1 MYRTVF
7 WTLQERERVGWFG
20 RMALKHVKYH
30 IWNESPVQVRCT
42 ILDAWGWCTGT
53 TQRDGTGREE
63 GSGWGTRVY
72 LWQIH
77 VDIWQNQFNS
87 VKLKNKIKYG
97 TLIENLRY
105 CKANRRG
112 ENCHWKGAWLLIVPE
127 GRSTTCHRELP
138 WKASGWLQARQGAE
152 PEGKRP
158 YIGFFR
164 KEWVRRGKQASSW
177 LVWIISADPGAQ
189 EPPLAVWH
197 RLREIRLA
205 GWWLRE
211 QAPDRRGAPGLD
223 SRRVASVWKVYL
235 QVSYSLSLG
244 TGDPCRGALH
254 SLQGPSCQSIRNTE
268 NQRHGTYNYLD
279 GQAVWHH
286 CISDFTNGDN
296 EILFSTLKQMQRYI
310 KNIKSI

>member
-1 MYRTVF
+1 MP
-7 WTLQERERVGWFG
+7 Q
-20 RMALKHVKYH
+20 
-30 IWNESPVQVRCT
+30 
-42 ILDAWGWCTGT
+42 
-53 TQRDGTGREE
+53 
-63 GSGWGTRVY
+63 
-72 LWQIH
+72 
-77 VDIWQNQFNS
+77 
-87 VKLKNKIKYG
+87 
-97 TLIENLRY
+97 
-105 CKANRRG
+105 
-112 ENCHWKGAWLLIVPE
+112 GA
-127 GRSTTCHRELP
+127 T

-158 YIGFFR
+158 SIGFFR
-164 KEWVRRGKQASSW
+164 KEWARRGKQASSW

-197 RLREIRLA
+197 WLREIRLA

-211 QAPDRRGAPGLD
+211 QAPDRRGAWGLD
-223 SRRVASVWKVYL
+223 SRRAASVWKVYL

-254 SLQGPSCQSIRNTE
+254 GLQGPSWQSIRKTE
-268 NQRHGTYNYLD
+268 NQSHGTYNYLD